1 MKKNSIRLIGLTV
14 TYLIFILS
22 IVCSS
27 IMKNKENISDKSKI
41 AFLSAIDKETKNFIT
56 QITFEYDSKY
66 SPNSVSAD
74 DKMDWVYQ
82 FFLIME
88 DSCRHRLDSIFREE
102 VKRQGFNLNTSI
114 SYTYNGKTISRGE
127 LKSLKGV
134 RVIHEKIYRKDNKKE
149 NDITLKAY
157 VYLPFNIL
165 IGNTTLYI
173 LLLLNIVG
181 VAAYIYRRK
190 TKMPKHCLI
199 ETETRTTDNA
209 KWIIIDKDLL
219 WDENNCLL
227 KKGEK
232 IVILKGESLRF
243 FNLFLKSE
251 SFFLKYKDI
260 YNSYGLKSESPEF
273 KDRIYHSIKEL
284 RKDLT
289 DFGMNIKAVRGMG
302 YQLTF
307 H

>member
-1 MKKNSIRLIGLTV
+1 MKKNRIKLIGLII
-14 TYLIFILS
+14 TYLTFILCT
-22 IVCSS
+22 VCSS
-27 IMKNKENISDKSKI
+27 VMKNKENISDKSKI
-41 AFLSAIDKETKNFIT
+41 AFLSAIDKERKKFISK
-56 QITFEYDSKY
+56 ITFEYDSKY

-74 DKMDWVYQ
+74 DKIDWVYQ

-102 VKRQGFNLNTSI
+102 VKSQGLNLNTSI
-114 SYTYNGKTISRGE
+114 SYTCSGKTINQAE

-134 RVIHEKIYRKDNKKE
+134 RIIHEKIYRKDNQKE

-157 VYLPFNIL
+157 VYLPFTAL

-173 LLLLNIVG
+173 LFLLNIVG
-181 VAAYIYRRK
+181 LAAYIYIRK
-190 TKMPKHCLI
+190 TNRPKHFLI
-199 ETETRTTDNA
+199 ETETRTTNNT
-209 KWIIIDKDLL
+209 KWIIINKDLL

-273 KDRIYHSIKEL
+273 KDRIYHSVKEL
-284 RKDLT
+284 RKELT
-289 DFGMNIKAVRGMG
+289 SFGMSIKAVRGMG

>member
-27 IMKNKENISDKSKI
+27 VMKNKENISDKSKI

-209 KWIIIDKDLL
+209 KWIIIDD
-219 WDENNCLL
+219 DSA
-227 KKGEK
+227 
-232 IVILKGESLRF
+232 ESVPCVAL
-243 FNLFLKSE
+243 
-251 SFFLKYKDI
+251 
-260 YNSYGLKSESPEF
+260 
-273 KDRIYHSIKEL
+273 
-284 RKDLT
+284 
-289 DFGMNIKAVRGMG
+289 
-302 YQLTF
+302 
-307 H
+307 